1 MRYAEF
7 HNEDVA
13 IKKLRRKANKYCV
26 SRNICKDLKPG
37 AHFNFKGI
45 EWIVLDNNVDGGVLA
60 IMASVWNDEEYSF
73 DDDGCNNYAKSSLRR
88 KLLNELLPVLG
99 EDNLIPHEVD
109 LVADNGDDSYG
120 TVTDKVFIL
129 SCDEY
134 RKYRKNVPLFFEC
147 MWTCTPWYIPYSG
160 ICSGVRYVSVSGA
173 LDYDGA
179 SINNGVAPTCVFKK
193 DVVVEVEIS
202 HR

>member
-1 MRYAEF
+1 MRHTESY
-7 HNEDVA
+7 NEDAA

-37 AHFNFKGI
+37 AHFNFKGF
-45 EWIVLDNNVDGGVLA
+45 EWVVLDNNVNGGVMA
-60 IMASVWNDEEYSF
+60 IMASAWNDREYCF
-73 DDDGCNNYAKSSLRR
+73 DEDGCNNYAKSSLRR
-88 KLLNELLPVLG
+88 KLLNGLLPVLG
-99 EDNLIPHEVD
+99 EDNLVLHEID
-109 LVADNGDDSYG
+109 LIADNGDDRYG
-120 TVTDKVFIL
+120 KITDKVFIL

-134 RKYRKNVPLFFEC
+134 RKYRKNVPLFFEW

-179 SINNGVAPTCVFKK
+179 NISNGVAPACVFKK
-193 DVVVEVEIS
+193 DVVVEEVNEDD
-202 HR
+202 